1 MKRLKLMGLGCCI
14 VIMLPIVIP
23 AGTIAFSAIIINPRI
38 GTPTDYESSLFLKTP
53 SPPLSEPITLKIV
66 TFNIAD
72 AYLFTTNRPE
82 RVKEIG
88 RILTELDPD
97 IVGLQESFIAKD
109 RELLLEALSNSRLK
123 HHVDFPAATVGNGLL
138 ILSAFPIVEH
148 YFWRYRANNPW
159 YKIHQGDWWAGKGI
173 GLARLELPDGCILDF
188 YNTHAQAG
196 RGDPANEEV
205 RFEQMDELA
214 AFMNESRNHSGPA
227 FIVGDFNTR
236 IGKPDLEHAIEEA
249 GLELMM
255 TIDSGID
262 MVFAA
267 KDDNYR
273 FEAVDTIIITGEV
286 QGSKGDIFLARAPA
300 PGELRRMLLGPGEMT
315 SISDHNGFMTTV
327 RVRVPRIP
335 GTSIILKKSS

>member
-1 MKRLKLMGLGCCI
+1 VKRVKLLGIGCALLLSMPLFLAAA
-14 VIMLPIVIP
+14 V
-23 AGTIAFSAIIINPRI
+23 IAFSALLMNPR
-38 GTPTDYESSLFLKTP
+38 TSAPTNYESSALLKSQLT
-53 SPPLSEPITLKIV
+53 PLSEPIILKII
-66 TFNIAD
+66 TFNIAN

-109 RELLLEALSNSRLK
+109 RKLLLETLADSRLK
-123 HHVDFPAATVGNGLL
+123 YHVDFPAATVGNGLL

-148 YFWRYRANNPW
+148 YFWRYRTNNPW

-173 GLARLELPDGCILDF
+173 GLARVQLPDGCILDF

-196 RGDPANEEV
+196 RGDPANADV
-205 RFEQMDELA
+205 RFEQMGELA
-214 AFMNESRNHSGPA
+214 KFMNESRNHSGPA

-236 IGKPDLEHAIEEA
+236 MGKPDLERAIEEA
-249 GLELMM
+249 GLELTM
-255 TIDSGID
+255 TIDTGID

-273 FEAVDTIIITGEV
+273 FEALDTVAIKGEV
-286 QGSKGDIFLARAPA
+286 QGSKGNIFLARVPT
-300 PGELRRMLLGPGEMT
+300 PGELRRMLFGPGEMT

-327 RVRVPRIP
+327 
-335 GTSIILKKSS
+335 SITKQE